1 METPGLNGT
10 FYTILSAA
18 LYLLVI
24 IVLFFTVK
32 SKLREIFLTKCR
44 EFFSKLDSSGGL
56 TVMLKR
62 ADTAILQP
70 LKNGL
75 AAVVRTI
82 SKLSNA
88 LAGKQKKLNVFNFA
102 EVFDIFALLIRKLYS
117 PEPFVVLSYS
127 AILFVVFYFILTV
140 F

>member
-10 FYTILSAA
+10 FYIILSAA

-44 EFFSKLDSSGGL
+44 EVFSKLDSSGGL
-56 TVMLKR
+56 AGLLKR

-70 LKNGL
+70 LKNGF
-75 AAVVRTI
+75 AAGVRTL
-82 SKLSNA
+82 SKLSIA
-88 LAGKQKKLNVFNFA
+88 LAGRQKKLTGFKFA